1 MGLQTKGQAQAELA
15 QATQTEAN
23 KIYKKIKAIKSI
35 MAQISSLN
43 DPKLY
48 YANNVLQSRLE
59 LYYEDLTMLE
69 MLDNAE
75 AVWDVDR

>member
-1 MGLQTKGQAQAELA
+1 MGLQTKSQARAELT
-15 QATQTEAN
+15 QATQAEAN

-35 MAQISSLN
+35 IAQISELQ

-59 LYYEDLTMLE
+59 LYYEDLQMLE
-69 MLDNAE
+69 ILDNAE
-75 AVWDVDR
+75 AV

>member
-1 MGLQTKGQAQAELA
+1 MGLQTKAQAQAEIRK
-15 QATQTEAN
+15 ATQVEAN

-35 MAQISSLN
+35 MAQISGLK

-59 LYYEDLTMLE
+59 LYYEDLKMLE
-69 MLDNAE
+69 ILDNAE
-75 AVWDVDR
+75 AV

>member
-1 MGLQTKGQAQAELA
+1 MGLQTKAKAQAELT
-15 QATQTEAN
+15 QATQAEAN

-35 MAQISSLN
+35 MAQISELK

-75 AVWDVDR
+75 AV

>member
-1 MGLQTKGQAQAELA
+1 MGLQTKAQAQAELT
-15 QATQTEAN
+15 QATQVEAN

-48 YANNVLQSRLE
+48 YANNVLRSRLE

-75 AVWDVDR
+75 AV

>member
-1 MGLQTKGQAQAELA
+1 MGLQTKAQAQAEIRK
-15 QATQTEAN
+15 ATQVEAN

-35 MAQISSLN
+35 MAQISELK

-75 AVWDVDR
+75 AV

>member
-1 MGLQTKGQAQAELA
+1 MGLQTKSQAQAELT
-15 QATQTEAN
+15 QATQAEAN

-35 MAQISSLN
+35 IAQISELQ

-59 LYYEDLTMLE
+59 LYYEDLQMLE
-69 MLDNAE
+69 ILDNAE
-75 AVWDVDR
+75 AV

>member
-1 MGLQTKGQAQAELA
+1 MGLKTKSQAQAELA
-15 QATQTEAN
+15 QATQFEAN

-48 YANNVLQSRLE
+48 YANNVLRSRLE
-59 LYYEDLTMLE
+59 LYYEDLQMLE

-75 AVWDVDR
+75 AV

>member
-1 MGLQTKGQAQAELA
+1 
-15 QATQTEAN
+15 
-23 KIYKKIKAIKSI
+23 

-48 YANNVLQSRLE
+48 YANNVLRSRLE

-75 AVWDVDR
+75 AV